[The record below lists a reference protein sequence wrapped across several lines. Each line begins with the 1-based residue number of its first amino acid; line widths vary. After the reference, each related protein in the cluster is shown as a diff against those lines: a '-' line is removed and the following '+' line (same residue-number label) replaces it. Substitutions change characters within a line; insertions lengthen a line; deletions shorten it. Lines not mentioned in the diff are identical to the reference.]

1 MTAILSPL
9 IRKCTVCQEHT
20 EFFVSNHHTK
30 YTHCSFFRR
39 PYCIDCW
46 FPLKQ
51 PQQSRLGDYWVSHWW
66 DEENNKMLDLHPV
79 LWDVVVQPILDER
92 KRVQQELD
100 RAHKEDMEKLSD
112 IDVDAHDQ
120 LPQEI
125 KPKRKRAS
133 KKKSKEHVEVQGKP
147 EESSSS
153 TYPTETE
160 TLYTP
165 VSPAYDPA
173 LSCCSPLLSP
183 LKLKR
188 AKAGVFTSSYSLE
201 QLAQLNEALKEDGSQ
216 MKIIDMSTIGGPI
229 EQEEKKPKAKR
240 VKKDKTKKEEEEKT
254 DFSLVDDILSTV

>member
-20 EFFVSNHHTK
+20 DFFVSNHHTK

-125 KPKRKRAS
+125 KPKRKRVS

-188 AKAGVFTSSYSLE
+188 ANAGVFNYTGRPFNAEELN
-201 QLAQLNEALKEDGSQ
+201 ALNEVLKEG
-216 MKIIDMSTIGGPI
+216 
-229 EQEEKKPKAKR
+229 EKKPKAKR